1 MFYNFRNFVS
11 MFDIFVYV
19 QFIREVDGVVIQ
31 LIKMMLM
38 FFFCFVF
45 CWVLGIGWRVDQIQF
60 LFLRSLFLG
69 GKRKLFESYKNV
81 KLYL

>member
-38 FFFCFVF
+38 FFFVSYFVGYWGQGGEQIRYSFCFYVVYF
-45 CWVLGIGWRVDQIQF
+45 QGEKGNYLRVI
-60 LFLRSLFLG
+60 
-69 GKRKLFESYKNV
+69 KM
-81 KLYL
+81 